1 MAARKGAVLLR
12 RRVGNAMAR
21 SDFAA
26 EFQRSLDIYQAIEAV
41 VSRAASGSGLIDATE
56 VVRHLMAEHPGITMT
71 EAELAEAVVQAAA
84 HAGVRLSYRVPMP

>member
-1 MAARKGAVLLR
+1 
-12 RRVGNAMAR
+12 MAR

-56 VVRHLMAEHPGITMT
+56 VVRHLMAEHPGITMS

-84 HAGVRLSYRVPMP
+84 HAGVRLSYRVPLP